1 MWRREGEF
9 LGRTLTLVYVVM
21 QNKAIGSSE
30 LQKQKQ
36 ELELS
41 PDLALPLRQQMENQ
55 AFSYL
60 TSM

>member
-55 AFSYL
+55 VFSYL